1 MEEFIIQTL
10 NSLGLGVNGIM
21 FSQKSF
27 IEKIESLIKGCKCEI
42 VNTDKDDTTILNING
57 KFNITFVNVHG
68 GKRIKQVI
76 VGKQ

>member
-1 MEEFIIQTL
+1 
-10 NSLGLGVNGIM
+10 
-21 FSQKSF
+21 
-27 IEKIESLIKGCKCEI
+27 
-42 VNTDKDDTTILNING
+42 LNING